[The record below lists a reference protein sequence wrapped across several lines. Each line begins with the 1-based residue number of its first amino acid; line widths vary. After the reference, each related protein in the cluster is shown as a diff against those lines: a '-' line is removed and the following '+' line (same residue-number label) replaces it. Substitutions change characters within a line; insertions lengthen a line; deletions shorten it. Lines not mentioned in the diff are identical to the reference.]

1 MFEGKYTDR
10 KDDGIMT
17 KRGMR
22 IPYVGILLF
31 IIGIAWLLRS
41 LNLLD
46 ADFFLPGI
54 GLIFLI
60 FYILSGY
67 KQSYL
72 IPGLI
77 ILAISGTSLLP
88 RYVSLPPFLEHTLF
102 FYLLGTAF
110 LLLYVI
116 HTRAR
121 GEKKARNWPLLPAL
135 ILYFLGLFTYLLDK
149 DVLPTEYLDRVD
161 LLWPLALIITSL
173 YIIAAHLSKRNR

>member
-1 MFEGKYTDR
+1 MS
-10 KDDGIMT
+10 
-17 KRGMR
+17 KRSTR

-31 IIGIAWLLRS
+31 IIGIAWLLRN

-46 ADFFLPGI
+46 SDFFLPGI
-54 GLIFLI
+54 GLTFII
-60 FYILSGY
+60 FYIISGY

-88 RYVSLPPFLEHTLF
+88 RYVSLPTFFEHTLF

-110 LLLYVI
+110 LLVYII

-135 ILYFLGLFTYLLDK
+135 ILYFLGIFTYLLDK
-149 DVLPTEYLDRVD
+149 DVLPAEYLERVD

-173 YIIAAHLSKRNR
+173 YIVAAHFSKKNR